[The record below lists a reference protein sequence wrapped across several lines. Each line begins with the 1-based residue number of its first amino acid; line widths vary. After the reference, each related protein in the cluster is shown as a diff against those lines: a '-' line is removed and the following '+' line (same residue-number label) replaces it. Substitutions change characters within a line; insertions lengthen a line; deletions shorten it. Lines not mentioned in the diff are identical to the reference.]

1 MFHFLSTDADE
12 PMARTGPIFQSSLQ
26 SQQQDSESDDD
37 FGPIR
42 TSFGGLATSSGA
54 GPSCKSPSTVFD
66 SFILEE
72 QLPLC

>member
-1 MFHFLSTDADE
+1 MFHFLSTDADADE

-26 SQQQDSESDDD
+26 QQDSESDDELR
-37 FGPIR
+37 PIR